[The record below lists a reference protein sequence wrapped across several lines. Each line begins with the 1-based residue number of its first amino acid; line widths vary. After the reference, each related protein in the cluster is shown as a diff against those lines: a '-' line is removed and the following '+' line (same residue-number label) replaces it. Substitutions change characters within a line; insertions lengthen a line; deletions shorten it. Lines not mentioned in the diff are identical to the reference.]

1 MPKVNTKEET
11 KKNIHEVKTVEN
23 IKNEPIL
30 RT

>member
-1 MPKVNTKEET
+1 MSKNKH
-11 KKNIHEVKTVEN
+11 KKGYQNRVHEAKTVEN